1 MKRTVWQWLVVSSFL
16 LGANSAAETRP
27 QYGGTLHVATRI
39 SPTSLDPADATQGDS
54 VARRNLFRLVFD
66 TLVSV
71 DGQGKAQPALAVSW
85 RAESGDQRWQFWIRK
100 NVKFHDGSPLTP
112 EAVAAS
118 LRTANPDWMVIAEN
132 DSLVIQT
139 NANDPDLLDELAM
152 ARNSVAKKVNGG
164 TWVGTGPF
172 RIANWQPQKNVTLGA
187 VEDYWGG
194 RAFLDAIEVEFGK
207 SSRDQLIDFDLGKL
221 QVADVAPEQ
230 THRLTGEGR
239 RIVSSDP
246 LELMALVFA
255 REPQSSDDAK
265 LREVLALSVDR
276 ASIRSGVLQDSG
288 NATAAVL
295 PNRISGYAFI
305 FPAGREITKAQEE
318 RGEIQR
324 APAVT
329 IGYDPDDALAR
340 LVAERIVLNSRDAG
354 ITLQA
359 VAGLKADVRVTR
371 VTVSSANA
379 RIALQSVAKALGL
392 PAPKLNGT
400 STEDVYRAEAE
411 LLRSKRVIPLFQL
424 PVSYAISPAV
434 QNWRI
439 SSDGSWRLADVWLW
453 STP

>member
-1 MKRTVWQWLVVSSFL
+1 
-16 LGANSAAETRP
+16 
-27 QYGGTLHVATRI
+27 
-39 SPTSLDPADATQGDS
+39 
-54 VARRNLFRLVFD
+54 LFRLVFD

-71 DGQGKAQPALAVSW
+71 DGQGKALPALAVSW